1 MAFVPHSLTNLFM
14 SAGKKYQA
22 ALEKLGDTTELRNL
36 ETTLTDILSL
46 STSSFDET
54 MEIHIK
60 TKCNPKHADQ
70 IVRSTVILPN
80 GTGKTV
86 KVAVFSDDE
95 AKIEE
100 AKKAGAD
107 ITGGD
112 DLVAEVIKGNIDFDV
127 ALATP
132 TFMKSL
138 AKAARILGPK
148 GLMPSP
154 KAGTVTLNIGQAVEE
169 LKKGKIEFRTDKQ
182 GIIHSI
188 FGKKS
193 FSKKDLLE
201 NVTTLLSSIKEAR
214 PSGVKGAYITKVTIT
229 STMSPGVN
237 IDFSGLV

>member
-1 MAFVPHSLTNLFM
+1 MAKT
-14 SAGKKYQA
+14 GKKYQA
-22 ALEKLGDTTELRNL
+22 ALEKLGNSEELQSI
-36 ETTLTDILSL
+36 ETAITKIKSL
-46 STSSFDET
+46 NTSSFDET
-54 MEIHIK
+54 MEIHVK
-60 TKCNPKHADQ
+60 TNCNPKHADQ

-80 GTGKTV
+80 GTGKSVT
-86 KVAVFSDDE
+86 VAVFSDDE

-112 DLVAEVIKGNIDFDV
+112 DLIAEVTKGNINFDI
-127 ALATP
+127 ALSTP
-132 TFMKSL
+132 AFMKSL

-154 KAGTVTLNIGQAVEE
+154 KAGTVTQNIGQSVEE
-169 LKKGKIEFRTDKQ
+169 LKKGKIEFKTDKQ

-193 FSKKDLLE
+193 FSQE
-201 NVTTLLSSIKEAR
+201 NLVENIKTLLSSIKEAK
-214 PSGVKGAYITKVTIT
+214 PSGVKGAYVTKVTLT

-237 IDFSGLV
+237 IDFSELV